1 MVVLTK
7 AYVLLKCQSGSEDY
21 VMSSLKS
28 LDSVKHVVGVMGTY
42 DVLANLVTNSEE
54 ALKDVVTKQIRK
66 MPKVSGTYTL
76 IVDNTKSFD
85 KTIEGKEYLDRY
97 LSEAYALID
106 CERNKESEVVDTLK
120 EIPEVLG
127 ADVLLS
133 SHQVMCNV
141 VAPTFKD
148 ISNTVTKKIRTIP
161 HIRGTTTLSVISK

>member
-1 MVVLTK
+1 MAK

-28 LDSVKHVVGVMGTY
+28 LDSVRHVVGVMGTY
-42 DVLANLVTNSEE
+42 DILANLVTNSEE
-54 ALKDVVTKQIRK
+54 KLRDVVTKQIRK
-66 MPKVSGTYTL
+66 IPKVSGTYTL
-76 IVDNTKSFD
+76 IADNTKSFD
-85 KTIEGKEYLDRY
+85 KAVEGKEFLDRY

-106 CERNKESEVVDTLK
+106 CEKNKESEVIDTLK
-120 EIPEVLG
+120 KIPEVLN

-148 ISNTVTKKIRTIP
+148 ISDTVTKKIRTIP
-161 HIRGTTTLSVISK
+161 HISGTTTLSVISR